1 MYSVHQTYPKSIN
14 SMKTLPVDVKTTEFQ
29 NTKLNFS
36 APQRV
41 LKDLSG
47 SKVPP
52 VIPAK
57 PG

>member
-1 MYSVHQTYPKSIN
+1 
-14 SMKTLPVDVKTTEFQ
+14 MKTLPVDVKTTEFQ